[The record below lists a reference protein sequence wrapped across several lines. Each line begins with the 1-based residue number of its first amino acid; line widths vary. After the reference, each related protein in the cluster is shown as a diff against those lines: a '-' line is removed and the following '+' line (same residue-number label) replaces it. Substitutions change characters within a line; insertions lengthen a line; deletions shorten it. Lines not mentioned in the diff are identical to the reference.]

1 MDDLFDHAA
10 DMERLLEA
18 PLAERMRPATL
29 DDYIGQEHVV
39 GEGRFLRKI
48 VEQGSPASL
57 ILWGP
62 PGTGKTTLARII
74 AKGANA
80 SFESFSAVLS
90 GVKDLREVIA
100 RAKERRKYKSGKTIL
115 FVDEIHRWNK
125 AQQDAFLPHVE
136 SGQITLIG
144 ATTQNPSFEVIS
156 PLLSRC
162 RVIVLNSLKNEEIEK
177 IIMRAVKDPKRGLF
191 SKDEPIEI
199 DNESI
204 SYLAKIAEGD
214 ARRALNGLELS
225 YAFARSQ
232 GAEIITLEIAQEAMT
247 SASLSYDRAGEEHYN
262 QISAFIKSLRG
273 SDPDAAI
280 YWMVRMLESGEDPLF
295 ILRRMVIFAAE
306 DIGNADP
313 KAVSIA
319 VSAMHAFS
327 FIGLPEGKIPMAQAV
342 TYLATCPKSNAAYMA
357 LNNATAKIRE
367 TGSLGVPIHLRN
379 APTQLMKELDYG
391 KEYKYPHNYAGNY
404 VAEQYLP
411 DELKGEIFYQPTSNG
426 DEKIIASR
434 LKSLRSR
441 SEEFVTNPPKPLAYK
456 MAPSEKYVKKKKKKK

>member
-1 MDDLFDHAA
+1 MDDLFDHAGEK
-10 DMERLLEA
+10 ERLSEA
-18 PLAERMRPATL
+18 PLAERMRPLIL

-48 VEQGSPASL
+48 VEKGSPASL

-100 RAKERRKYKSGKTIL
+100 RADERRKYESKKTIL

-136 SGQITLIG
+136 SGRIILIG

-162 RVIVLNSLKNEEIEK
+162 RVIVLNSLKDIEIEK
-177 IIMRAVKDPKRGLF
+177 IIRRAVEDTKRGLF
-191 SKDEPIEI
+191 AKDDPVDI
-199 DNESI
+199 DDESI
-204 SYLAKIAEGD
+204 SYLARIAEGD
-214 ARRALNGLELS
+214 ARRSLNGLELS

-232 GAEIITLEIAQEAMT
+232 DASKITIETTKEAMT
-247 SASLSYDRAGEEHYN
+247 SASLSYDRMGEEHYN
-262 QISAFIKSLRG
+262 QISAFIKSMRG
-273 SDPDAAI
+273 SDPDASV
-280 YWMVRMLESGEDPLF
+280 YWLVRMLESGEDPLF

-313 KAVSIA
+313 KAVSVVVA
-319 VSAMHAFS
+319 ALNAFS

-342 TYLATCPKSNAAYMA
+342 TYLATCPKSNASYMA
-357 LNNATAKIRE
+357 LNNATAKVRE
-367 TGSLGVPIHLRN
+367 TGSLGVPLHIRN

-391 KEYKYPHNYAGNY
+391 KEYKYPHDYVGNY
-404 VAEQYLP
+404 VGQQYLP
-411 DELKGEIFYQPTSNG
+411 DELKGEIFYHPSQNG
-426 DEKIIASR
+426 EEKMIASR
-434 LKSLRSR
+434 LKALRAR
-441 SEEFVTNPPKPLAYK
+441 SEEFVTNPPKPLAYI
-456 MAPSEKYVKKKKKKK
+456 MSPSEKYVKKKKKKK